1 MLRSF
6 SGAAAVEL
14 EAGGGETI
22 ESPGLGLMIEAP
34 ADSKAIYALEAIRVT
49 KDFGGRF
56 KALDDVTV
64 RAARG
69 QFLTILGQSGSGKT
83 TLLRII
89 SGLEQPTRAGAL
101 RIDGVDALGLPPHK
115 RNVATVFQHFALFPH
130 LSVGENIE
138 YGLKLRGIDP
148 KTRRRRA
155 EDMLDTVRLPDMH
168 HRRVHQLSGGERQRV
183 ALARS
188 IIVEPAILLLDEPIS
203 ALDENLRAAMQIE
216 LATLQRRFNMT
227 FVYITHSQ
235 EEALTMSDRIVLLRR
250 GAIAQEGR
258 PEDLFG
264 RPSSRFVAGFMGVEN
279 IIAGQIVSIEPT
291 GRAIIALKDRAIAG
305 RWTGEAPARPGD
317 PACLLIRAEN
327 LRLGRAAHAS
337 EFSGLA
343 GKAVAAVYKGKY
355 VDNVIETPLG
365 PITVRLNQRCAPAS
379 EAMLSWDEED
389 AKIAPMEEE

>member
-1 MLRSF
+1 
-6 SGAAAVEL
+6 
-14 EAGGGETI
+14 
-22 ESPGLGLMIEAP
+22 
-34 ADSKAIYALEAIRVT
+34 
-49 KDFGGRF
+49 
-56 KALDDVTV
+56 
-64 RAARG
+64 
-69 QFLTILGQSGSGKT
+69 
-83 TLLRII
+83 
-89 SGLEQPTRAGAL
+89 
-101 RIDGVDALGLPPHK
+101 VDALGLPPHK

-138 YGLKLRGIDP
+138 YGLKLRGIDS

-155 EDMLDTVRLPDMH
+155 EDMLDTVRLPDMY

-216 LATLQRRFNMT
+216 LATLQRRLNMT

-264 RPSSRFVAGFMGVEN
+264 RPSSRFVARFMGVEN

-305 RWTGEAPARPGD
+305 CWTGEAPARPGD

-327 LRLGRAAHAS
+327 IRLGRAAEAH

-355 VDNVIETPLG
+355 VDNVIETALG
-365 PITVRLNQRCAPAS
+365 PITVRLKQRCAPAS